1 MSAERP
7 AQKSAVT
14 FAKIGRAAYHSHHD
28 LLRFWERLVRRA
40 ELPIRLTR
48 GFNPHPRLVFPHAL
62 GLGIISRVEV
72 VEIELDSRL
81 DNEELR
87 LRLDRAAAGVLEIL
101 EAKNLPPARKSRQVL
116 ACRYRLS
123 GWRRED
129 ASVLAGAAAELLARK
144 EIQVERGTPETRR
157 LVDIRPYLRKISLDS
172 GAGEAEVEISHSP
185 AGSARPDEVA
195 KLLAAAAGLD
205 WQDWR
210 LEKTAMALGEVLA
223 DCPSTPD

>member
-1 MSAERP
+1 MNADRP

-14 FAKIGRAAYHSHHD
+14 FAKTGRAVYHSHHD

-40 ELPIRLTR
+40 GLPIRLTR

-101 EAKNLPPARKSRQVL
+101 EARSLPPAGKSRQVS

-129 ASVLAGAAAELLARK
+129 APVLARAAAELLARK
-144 EIQVERGTPETRR
+144 EIRVERGAPDARR
-157 LVDIRPYLRKISLDS
+157 LVDIRPYLREMSRDF
-172 GAGEAEVEISHSP
+172 GAGEAELEISHSP
-185 AGSARPDEVA
+185 SGSARPDEVA

-205 WQDWR
+205 WRDWR
-210 LEKTAMALGEVLA
+210 LEKIAMALAV
-223 DCPSTPD
+223 